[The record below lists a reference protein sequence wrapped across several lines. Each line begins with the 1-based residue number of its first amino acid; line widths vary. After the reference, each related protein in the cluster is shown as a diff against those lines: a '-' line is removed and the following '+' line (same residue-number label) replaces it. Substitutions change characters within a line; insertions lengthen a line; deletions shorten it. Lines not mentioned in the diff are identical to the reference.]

1 MTTEY
6 DTVAN
11 LSFAF
16 KHNTKDPKALGNVE
30 KIRLAIINK
39 VAFMDAD
46 EILTQIEFSE
56 TIEGED

>member
-1 MTTEY
+1 MATEY

-16 KHNTKDPKALGNVE
+16 KHNTKDPKSHDNVE
-30 KIRLAIINK
+30 KIRLAIITK
-39 VAFMDAD
+39 VAFMTAD

-56 TIEGED
+56 TIEEDV